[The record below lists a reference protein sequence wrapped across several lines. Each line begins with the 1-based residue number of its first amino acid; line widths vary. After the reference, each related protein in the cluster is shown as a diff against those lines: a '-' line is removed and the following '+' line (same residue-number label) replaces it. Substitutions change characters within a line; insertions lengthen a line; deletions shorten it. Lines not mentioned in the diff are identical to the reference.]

1 MTLMISIKTLK
12 DRYLIDNNLEDKY
25 IISNIVKAQDFIIQP
40 ILGRDKFTEVMVEIE
55 SGNLSED
62 NKYLL
67 DKIEPVIAYY
77 VMSEVVYSTAYK
89 FKNKGLEEGSDSNR
103 FSELVKISKK
113 YLIDSQ
119 HYQQLLEG
127 YFERNN
133 DCSSKSSTSV
143 YKTGIFIG

>member
-1 MTLMISIKTLK
+1 MKDSYLIDDNLE
-12 DRYLIDNNLEDKY
+12 DRYLI
-25 IISNIVKAQDFIIQP
+25 SNIQKCQDFIIQP
-40 ILGRDKFTEVMVEIE
+40 ILGKSKYAEIIE
-55 SGNLSED
+55 EISLGNLSTD

-103 FSELVKISKK
+103 FNELVKISKK

-127 YFERNN
+127 YFRTNECGPKN
-133 DCSSKSSTSV
+133 V
-143 YKTGIFIG
+143 YKTGLNI